1 MSRSPATGGAD
12 DRGELARRL
21 RGRAQMML
29 TYADHAAD
37 PRPLVGLMEEVT
49 DVLGADSPLALL
61 VEYTVEELRSRT
73 RSVVESAR
81 AWDDLHVRA
90 DSSLDRRD
98 TTLMSIK
105 ALHARY
111 VRLSCDAVEQDAAVQ
126 SYEVE
131 WRRRLAI
138 LGPWAH
144 RTSTAHGNLATALRE
159 RGGAEDLRRACVIAR
174 QEISVRLA
182 VWGPEHSFTWIP
194 QIILAQCLLKAAERA
209 VPRQA
214 DGAEPAG
221 PAATGSQATGPEAT
235 ESDSD
240 SEARAADPVPG
251 VTDADDGGAGGSST
265 GSGGP
270 GEYPRTA
277 QDDLGRLKAD
287 LVAEGRA
294 LAEAVVA
301 ARQDRFGPSSG
312 ATLRAQLV
320 RAHALLLGGEPAA
333 AVAEIRYVLA
343 TSRRVGA
350 NLDPGWPELLLARA
364 LLAAGLASGDDR
376 LDDAVR
382 QARAAVEARLG
393 RYPAGTERVAEAER
407 FEQKARLLA
416 SQAQRQP
423 NTAEAVPA
431 PDATPPAA
439 GPTVPDEAGYGG
451 DHSPGAEVPG

>member
-1 MSRSPATGGAD
+1 MSRPSGTTAGPED
-12 DRGELARRL
+12 CGELARRL
-21 RGRAQMML
+21 RGRVQTML
-29 TYADHAAD
+29 TYADQAAD
-37 PRPLVGLMEEVT
+37 PRPLVGLLDEVT
-49 DVLGADSPLALL
+49 DLLGADSPLALL

-81 AWDDLHVRA
+81 VWDDLHVRA

-111 VRLSCDAVEQDAAVQ
+111 VRLSGDPVDRDAAVQ

-138 LGPWAH
+138 LGARAH
-144 RTSTAHGNLATALRE
+144 RTSTAYANLATALRE
-159 RGGAEDLRRACVIAR
+159 RGTSDDLSRACVIAR
-174 QEISVRLA
+174 QEIALRLA

-214 DGAEPAG
+214 DAAEPANPEASALGPDNAPG
-221 PAATGSQATGPEAT
+221 PAGAAQAGT
-235 ESDSD
+235 
-240 SEARAADPVPG
+240 AADSVG
-251 VTDADDGGAGGSST
+251 GGARGD
-265 GSGGP
+265 GP
-270 GEYPRTA
+270 GGYPRVTR
-277 QDDLGRLKAD
+277 DDLARTGAA
-287 LVAEGRA
+287 LVAEARS

-301 ARQDRFGPSSG
+301 ARQERFGPSSG

-320 RAHALLLGGEPAA
+320 RAHALLLAEEPAA

-343 TSRRVGA
+343 TNRRIGA

-364 LLAAGLASGDDR
+364 LLAAGLASGDGS

-407 FEQKARLLA
+407 FEREARRLA
-416 SQAQRQP
+416 SQAPRP
-423 NTAEAVPA
+423 PATAEAE
-431 PDATPPAA
+431 AA
-439 GPTVPDEAGYGG
+439 
-451 DHSPGAEVPG
+451 PGAETPADGVAQVTDQADYGDDHSLGAGGGG

>member
-1 MSRSPATGGAD
+1 MSRPAAAGTED
-12 DRGELARRL
+12 SGESTRRL
-21 RGRAQMML
+21 RGRVQTML
-29 TYADHAAD
+29 TYADQAAD
-37 PRPLVGLMEEVT
+37 PRPLVGLLEEVS
-49 DVLGADSPLALL
+49 DRLGADSPLALL

-73 RSVVESAR
+73 RSVAESAR
-81 AWDDLHVRA
+81 VWDDLHVRA

-111 VRLSCDAVEQDAAVQ
+111 VRLSGDPVDRDAAVQ

-138 LGPWAH
+138 LGARAH
-144 RTSTAHGNLATALRE
+144 RTSTAHANLATALRE
-159 RGGAEDLRRACVIAR
+159 RGTSDDLRRACVIAR

-214 DGAEPAG
+214 AGSGPVDPEAIRLGPDSVLRPAGAGQAGAADGAGGGSGGEG
-221 PAATGSQATGPEAT
+221 PGGY
-235 ESDSD
+235 
-240 SEARAADPVPG
+240 PG
-251 VTDADDGGAGGSST
+251 VT
-265 GSGGP
+265 
-270 GEYPRTA
+270 R
-277 QDDLGRLKAD
+277 DDLARPGAD
-287 LVAEGRA
+287 LVAEGRS

-320 RAHALLLGGEPAA
+320 RAHALLLAEEPAA

-343 TSRRVGA
+343 TNRRTGA

-364 LLAAGLASGDDR
+364 LLAAGLASGDGS

-407 FEQKARLLA
+407 FEQEARRLA
-416 SQAQRQP
+416 SQAPRP
-423 NTAEAVPA
+423 PATAEAGSA
-431 PDATPPAA
+431 PGAATPADGVTQVTDQA
-439 GPTVPDEAGYGG
+439 DYGHDHSLGAGG
-451 DHSPGAEVPG
+451 DG

>member
-1 MSRSPATGGAD
+1 MSRPSAAAGTED
-12 DRGELARRL
+12 SGESTRRL
-21 RGRAQMML
+21 RGRVQTML
-29 TYADHAAD
+29 TYADQAAD
-37 PRPLVGLMEEVT
+37 PRPLVGLLEEVA
-49 DVLGADSPLALL
+49 DRLGADSPLALL
-61 VEYTVEELRSRT
+61 VEYSVEELRSRN

-81 AWDDLHVRA
+81 VWDDLHVRA

-111 VRLSCDAVEQDAAVQ
+111 VRLSGDPVDRDAAVQ

-138 LGPWAH
+138 LGARAH
-144 RTSTAHGNLATALRE
+144 RTSTAHANLATALRE
-159 RGGAEDLRRACVIAR
+159 RGTSDDLRRACVIAR

-214 DGAEPAG
+214 AGSGPVAPEANRLGPDGVFRPAG
-221 PAATGSQATGPEAT
+221 AGQAGA
-235 ESDSD
+235 
-240 SEARAADPVPG
+240 AADRAGDGSGGEGPGGYPG
-251 VTDADDGGAGGSST
+251 VT
-265 GSGGP
+265 
-270 GEYPRTA
+270 R
-277 QDDLGRLKAD
+277 DDLARPGVD
-287 LVAEGRA
+287 LVAEGRS

-320 RAHALLLGGEPAA
+320 RAHAQLLAGEPAA
-333 AVAEIRYVLA
+333 AMAEIRYVLA
-343 TSRRVGA
+343 TNRRTGA

-364 LLAAGLASGDDR
+364 LLAAGLASGDGS

-407 FEQKARLLA
+407 FEQEARRLA
-416 SQAQRQP
+416 GQAPRP
-423 NTAEAVPA
+423 PATAEAA
-431 PDATPPAA
+431 PGAATPADGVTQVTDQA
-439 GPTVPDEAGYGG
+439 DYGHDHSLGAGG
-451 DHSPGAEVPG
+451 DG